1 MPILAKNEDE
11 ATLMDLA
18 LCNIVLIMRCHS
30 DISLRCAGLDAGAR
44 NQNRG
49 GAAAGEKLYEADGFT
64 SWIKKMRVMGAF
76 LGLLFIPLSLV
87 ALLFGGFFGV
97 VVPVGFVYVM
107 WKLIVGFP
115 KVLKD
120 SFLRSQL
127 ASHGFSV

>member
-1 MPILAKNEDE
+1 
-11 ATLMDLA
+11 
-18 LCNIVLIMRCHS
+18 
-30 DISLRCAGLDAGAR
+30 
-44 NQNRG
+44 
-49 GAAAGEKLYEADGFT
+49 
-64 SWIKKMRVMGAF
+64 MRVMGAF